1 MTATPLLVPPAPAR
15 PTADPRRLRPGPEAL
30 VRPTVI
36 FGAAGA
42 LTGLAFLVT
51 PLSGALGYVVCT
63 YLAFVALF
71 AWDTVRREGRTAG
84 WDRVVTVAVAT
95 CGLCTIVPLAII
107 VLYVVTKGIDGLS
120 GNFFSQSMAS
130 VGPLDPSSQGGAYH
144 AIIGTVEQVGLASL
158 IATPLGLLTAVY
170 LSEAEGMARPGKTA
184 RLSRTVRLLVD
195 AMSGIPSIVAGL
207 FIYTM
212 FVLKLHQGYSGLAA
226 ALALSVL
233 MLPTVART
241 GEEVMRIVPGG
252 LREASLALGAPL
264 WRTVLRVLMPA
275 ARSGLVTAVVLGVAR
290 IAGET
295 APLLM
300 TALGSDAVNK
310 NPFHGVQSALPLFAF
325 QRMRNAAPSEIQRG
339 WAGALVLI
347 ALVLTLFTLARAL
360 GSHKR
365 KGA

>member
-1 MTATPLLVPPAPAR
+1 MSAAPLLMPPGPTR
-15 PTADPRRLRPGPEAL
+15 PTADPRQLRPGREAL
-30 VRPTVI
+30 VRPVAI
-36 FGAAGA
+36 FGAAAA

-51 PLSGALGYVVCT
+51 PLSGAFGYAICT
-63 YLAFVALF
+63 YLTFVALF

-84 WDRVVTVAVAT
+84 WDRVITVVVTT

-107 VLYVVTKGIDGLS
+107 VLYVVTKGIAGLS
-120 GNFFSQSMAS
+120 GNFFRQSMAS
-130 VGPLDPSSQGGAYH
+130 VGPLDPASQGGAYH
-144 AIIGTVEQVGLASL
+144 AIIGTLEQVGLASL

-212 FVLKLHQGYSGLAA
+212 FIIRLHQGYSGLAA

-241 GEEVMRIVPGG
+241 GEEVLRIVPGG
-252 LREASLALGAPL
+252 LREASLSLGAPL
-264 WRTVLRVLMPA
+264 WRTVLKVLMPA
-275 ARSGLVTAVVLGVAR
+275 ARSGLITAVILGVAR

-325 QRMRNAAPSEIQRG
+325 QRIRNAAPSEISRG

-347 ALVLTLFTLARAL
+347 ALVLTLFTLARVL
-360 GSHKR
+360 GSLKR